1 MAQGLAQ
8 VTDFTEYH
16 ELEVTLK
23 DPGVQ
28 HLSEWLIQGSE
39 IEPTLITEK
48 GFCKAKK
55 EFWWNNN
62 PFAITLHVVMTIHN

>member
-28 HLSEWLIQGSE
+28 HLSEWLIQGSNRDWTHTDHRE
-39 IEPTLITEK
+39 GILQ
-48 GFCKAKK
+48 GKK
-55 EFWWNNN
+55 RVLVE
-62 PFAITLHVVMTIHN
+62 